1 MAKKK
6 KKKVKE
12 VPDNGDNSEIK
23 QEQEQEQEQR
33 DSLGRFVEGN
43 TVGKGSTWKCWR
55 DNIKNIYMKY
65 YDDEK
70 VEEILETAHK
80 LAIKGD
86 TRLLIYIKEKFLKE
100 SDKIDVRVG
109 VREFSFGDDGDD
121 EDDED
126 ITINEDD
133 KRDIKDRV
141 AKQVIKEVLLK
152 PYEDKED

>member
-6 KKKVKE
+6 EKKVKE

-23 QEQEQEQEQR
+23 QEQEQEQR

-109 VREFSFGDDGDD
+109 VREFSFGD